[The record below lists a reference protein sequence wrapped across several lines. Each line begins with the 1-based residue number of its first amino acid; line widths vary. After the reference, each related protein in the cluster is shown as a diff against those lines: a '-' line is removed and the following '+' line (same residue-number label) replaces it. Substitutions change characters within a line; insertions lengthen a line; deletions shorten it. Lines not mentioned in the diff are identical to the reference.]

1 MKNKKDY
8 YGHRQR
14 SVMNSR
20 YLIVIVLILLIV
32 PVAAFD
38 LLEEKPK
45 TQWGFRDFYKAA
57 QDAGNQHDYYD
68 ASNRGNDR
76 AKAAEADKESLENYL
91 KAEELAAQEKDSNE
105 DKWYF
110 MNKIESEKHDI
121 YLRQGKTA
129 EAEKAVA
136 AMAVYNHKYEELT
149 KNQDSGFPGCL
160 VVTSTYGSPM
170 AAEVQLVRDF
180 RDQSI
185 AKSYAGSRFMPG
197 FNAWYYSFSPQ
208 VSGYINAHPV
218 VRPAMRIVLT
228 PLIELVFLSQ
238 ACYSL
243 LSFNPEIAT
252 FAALIVGSV
261 LYSLVYVFPF
271 VFIGIVAAKRWGWK
285 GAGTITMKPVI
296 LAWGAII
303 VLLTAG
309 VVFSLDLLTTISSGL
324 LVISTIILVAG
335 SLSFSLSRGI
345 SGKTS

>member
-1 MKNKKDY
+1 
-8 YGHRQR
+8 
-14 SVMNSR
+14 MNSR
-20 YLIVIVLILLIV
+20 YLVVIVLILLIV

-45 TQWGFRDFYKAA
+45 TQWGFRDFYS
-57 QDAGNQHDYYD
+57 AGQQAGHDHDFY
-68 ASNRGNDR
+68 SGQGNDP
-76 AKAAEADKESLENYL
+76 AKAAAFDQESLLNFQ
-91 KAEELAAQEKDSNE
+91 KAEEIVAREPDSSE

-110 MNKIESEKHDI
+110 MSKIEQEKHDI
-121 YLRQGKTA
+121 YFRQGKTA
-129 EAEKAVA
+129 EAEKATT
-136 AMAVYNHKYEELT
+136 AMATYSHKYEELT
-149 KNQDSGFPGCL
+149 KNQDSGFDFSGCL

-218 VRPAMRIVLT
+218 VRPGMRILLT

-271 VFIGIVAAKRWGWK
+271 VFIGIVAAKRRGWK
-285 GAGTITMKPVI
+285 GADTITMKPVL
-296 LAWGAII
+296 LAWGAVI

-309 VVFSLDLLTTISSGL
+309 VVFSLDLLTTVSSGL

-335 SLSFSLSRGI
+335 SLSFGLSKGN
-345 SGKTS
+345 SKKAS